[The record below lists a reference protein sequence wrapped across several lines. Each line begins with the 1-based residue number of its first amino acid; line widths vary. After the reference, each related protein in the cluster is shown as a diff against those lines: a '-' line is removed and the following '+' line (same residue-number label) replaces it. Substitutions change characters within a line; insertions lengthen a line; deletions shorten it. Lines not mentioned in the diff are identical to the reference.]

1 MAKID
6 LNRNPFYDDYDP
18 SKQYHQLLAIPGRV
32 AQAREFT
39 QAQSLTRDIIKSI
52 GDSIMKDGNII
63 EGCQVTV
70 DKENKKV
77 IVSAGKIY
85 MDGAVLRL
93 PESEAAIKCE
103 GLENIGVVIEDSIVD
118 ETQDPS
124 LRDPA
129 QGFENYNLP
138 GCYRLKRELKVVVG
152 ETSAAVIATLNDGD
166 LMLETYSPEYDTLS
180 QTLARRTFDESG
192 SYIVRGLN
200 VRTEDGADA
209 STYTC
214 VVEAGKAYVLG
225 YELGIASTRRL
236 PVTRS
241 TDFNKV
247 TVSSMVYVPTTQDY
261 QLDADLYVKEIL
273 RVEGTREHS
282 EAQSITTGTERKLLT
297 PPSSDSDGGGIILA
311 ITKVNVGTK
320 IYVNGTD
327 YELSRDGSQYYV
339 QWKNADF
346 PDPGVQYTV
355 TYTYRHVFTSG
366 TDYTLVAVNGSHYLR
381 WNLAATYPMKNT
393 QFTVQYNQYLAR
405 KDIVYIDQ
413 YGNIAVKIGI
423 PAEYGLE
430 AAPEAPLDTLPLA
443 VIMSPPNGSAGA
455 TSSSQ
460 KIAVTNVG
468 LVRFTMQDIKEM
480 LNRIRTLEYDQAVLS
495 LNDDATKV
503 YTENEKK
510 GVLTDPF
517 VDLSRCDVTYNLDTS
532 GNQISTEQP
541 IFSMAID
548 VEKNLAYLQVAEKM
562 YDATYNPANTTAS
575 VNGRLATLKMVSG
588 GDKVILEQKAATR
601 SFLINPYNVYPSTPV
616 ITITPSVDIWF
627 EESII
632 EVPVSLTNKTIVS
645 TSTKTIRS
653 SKRIHKIFKNYTKTT
668 SKTSTSEIGTNVDT
682 YTEDS
687 ILSEE
692 EITYIRPRE
701 VTVKGTNF
709 PWSLDKIKG
718 YFDGRLVALT
728 PTDPKWAGTDP
739 GSIKSDDLGGFECK
753 FTIPEGVRTGD
764 RAVLLKSDNIVDG
777 YENEAVTTYQ
787 AYGTKTTIER
797 TVYTVTTVLLHQ
809 TTTIQKTRYIDPVG
823 QTFVVPNKS
832 LLSGVGAYFE
842 AKPTDGTPVICEVR
856 GVTTG
861 VVNDEILAQCVLP
874 STSVQVSNDSSVETK
889 FDFTANPALLEP
901 DTQYAIVFRSSSNLY
916 RIWVAEMGDTDVL
929 TKEPVLKNP
938 YISGVFLSSSNNA
951 AWTIHQTVD
960 LKFKLYQHQYEK
972 TGVLD
977 FNPVTVPDVPMI
989 TALAESLVPPGTT
1002 VEWLYKTA
1010 DAMNYKALGI
1020 GSLVSL
1026 NSPVNKIYLRAN
1038 MSREDNVELTPII
1051 SLDTVGVLASKFE
1064 LSGDYI
1070 FKNVTNL
1077 DPYDEARI
1085 VVETYVPSGTSL
1097 RFYASRDDGATWE
1110 ELDVD
1115 DKVDVLKRN
1124 YGWYE
1129 YTYHKVWS
1137 SKKTQI
1143 RVRVHAESTSTMYTP
1158 AIRRFRS
1165 IVTEVVQP

>member
-85 MDGAVLRL
+85 MDGAVLKL
-93 PESEAAIKCE
+93 PESEAAITCE
-103 GLENIGVVIEDSIVD
+103 GLENIGVVIEDSIID

-138 GCYRLKRELKVVVG
+138 GCYRLKRELKIVVG
-152 ETSAAVIATLNDGD
+152 DNNAAVIATLNDGE

-236 PVTRS
+236 SVTRS
-241 TDFNKV
+241 TDFSKV

-297 PPSSDSDGGGIILA
+297 PPTSDTDGGGVVLA
-311 ITKVNVGTK
+311 ITKVNVGEK
-320 IYVNGTD
+320 VYVNGTD
-327 YELSRDGSQYYV
+327 YELSRDGSQYYI

-346 PDPGVQYTV
+346 PASGVQYTI

-381 WNLAATYPMKNT
+381 WNLTATYPLKNT

-413 YGNIAVKIGI
+413 YGNIAVKTGI
-423 PAEYGLE
+423 PAEYGFE
-430 AAPEAPLDTLPLA
+430 SAPEAPLDTLPLA

-517 VDLSRCDVTYNLDTS
+517 VDLSRCDITYNLDTS
-532 GNQISTEQP
+532 GSQIDASQP

-562 YDATYNPANTTAS
+562 YDATYNPTNTTAS

-653 SKRIHKIFKNYTKTT
+653 SKRIHKVFKDYTKTT
-668 SKTSTSEIGTNVDT
+668 SKTSISEIGTKVDT
-682 YTEDS
+682 YTEDN

-701 VTVKGTNF
+701 VTVKGINF

-718 YFDGRLVALT
+718 YFDGRLVSLT

-739 GSIKSDDLGGFECK
+739 GSVRSDDLGGFECK

-809 TTTIQKTRYIDPVG
+809 TTTINKTRYIDPVG

-874 STSVQVSNDSSVETK
+874 STSVQISSDSSVETK

-1026 NSPVNKIYLRAN
+1026 NSPVDKVYLRAN

-1051 SLDTVGVLASKFE
+1051 SLDTVGILAGKFE

-1077 DPYDEARI
+1077 DPYDEAKI

-1097 RFYASRDDGATWE
+1097 RFYASRDDGVTWE

-1115 DKVDVLKRN
+1115 EDVDVLKRN

-1137 SKKTQI
+1137 TKETQI
-1143 RVRVHAESTSTMYTP
+1143 RVRVYAESVSSMYTP

>member
-261 QLDADLYVKEIL
+261 QLDSDLYVKEIL
-273 RVEGTREHS
+273 RVEGTRENS
-282 EAQSITTGTERKLLT
+282 QAQSITTGTDRRQLT
-297 PPSSDSDGGGIILA
+297 PPTSDSEGGGIILA
-311 ITKVNVGTK
+311 ITKVNVGSK
-320 IYVNGTD
+320 VYKNGTD
-327 YELSRDGSQYYV
+327 YELSRDGSQYFV

-346 PDPGVQYTV
+346 PSPGVQYTV
-355 TYTYRHVFTSG
+355 TYTYRHVFTGG

-381 WNLAATYPMKNT
+381 WNLAATYPLKNT
-393 QFTVQYNQYLAR
+393 NFTVQYNQYLAR

-413 YGNIAVKIGI
+413 YGNIAVKTGI
-423 PAEYGLE
+423 PAEYGFE

-495 LNDDATKV
+495 LNDDATKT

-562 YDATYNPANTTAS
+562 YDATYNPTNTTAS

-627 EESII
+627 EETVI

-645 TSTKTIRS
+645 TSTKTIRN
-653 SKRIHKIFKNYTKTT
+653 SKRIHKVFKNYTKTT
-668 SKTSTSEIGTNVDT
+668 TKTSTSEIGTTVDT
-682 YTEDS
+682 YTEDN

-701 VTVKGTNF
+701 ITVKGINF

-718 YFDGRLVALT
+718 YFDGRPVSLT

-739 GSIKSDDLGGFECK
+739 GSVKSDDLGGFECK

-764 RAVLLKSDNIVDG
+764 RAVLLKSDTVVAG

-809 TTTIQKTRYIDPVG
+809 TTTLTKTRYIDPVG

-874 STSVQVSNDSSVETK
+874 STSVQVSNDASLETK

-916 RIWVAEMGDTDVL
+916 RIWVAEMGDPDVL

-989 TALAESLVPPGTT
+989 TALAESLVPPGTS
-1002 VEWLYKTA
+1002 VEWSYKTA
-1010 DAMNYKALGI
+1010 DAMNYRALGI

-1026 NSPVNKIYLRAN
+1026 NSPAKKVYLRAT

-1051 SLDTVGVLASKFE
+1051 SLDTVGVLAGKFE

-1077 DPYDEARI
+1077 DPYDEARV

-1115 DKVDVLKRN
+1115 ESVGVLKRN

-1143 RVRVHAESTSTMYTP
+1143 RMRVHAESTSTMYTP

-1165 IVTEVVQP
+1165 IVTEVVQQ